1 MDLRNARN
9 NWKLWWRPSR
19 LGGREMDHRGIL
31 RAGTALFLAASLGF
45 TARAQAPALPSTPV
59 GAEARAYLEA
69 LNSGDVVKAA
79 AFIKDHFPTSPREAE
94 DFAAFQ
100 NQVGG
105 FDLVRVE
112 TATPTQ
118 LTALLRE
125 RYGDYAR
132 LEIEVEA
139 VAPHHV
145 TALRL
150 RPEPK
155 PPGVAS
161 TPRLDD
167 AALAKAIARQMAL
180 LGDDFSGA
188 VLVTRGDKVVF
199 SAAQGLADRERDLP
213 NTPQTRFRVGS
224 MDKMFTG
231 TAIMQLVQAGKLD
244 LQAPLA
250 TYLKDYPNADL
261 ARKVTLRHL
270 LTHTGGAGDIF
281 EPEYEARREQ
291 VRTLK
296 DYVDLFGA
304 RPLEFEPG
312 AKWEYSNYGFI
323 LLGRVIEAVSG
334 QSYYDYVQEHIFKP
348 AGMTATGFEPETVA
362 VPDRAVPYM
371 KGSASYERANELPWR
386 GTSAGGGY
394 STVGDFQ
401 RFAAALFDGRLLDA
415 EHRRQMLTGR
425 VENQPGMKYGYG
437 FGIYVEARPV
447 MVGHNGV
454 DDGQNGDLRIVGE
467 NQAVI
472 VALSNVTP
480 PRQAGQLAKFISDR
494 FTAE

>member
-1 MDLRNARN
+1 M
-9 NWKLWWRPSR
+9 
-19 LGGREMDHRGIL
+19 HYRGIL
-31 RAGTALFLAASLGF
+31 RAGTALILAGALGS
-45 TARAQAPALPSTPV
+45 TALAQTPTLPNTPV

-69 LNSGDVVKAA
+69 LNSGDAVKAA
-79 AFIKDHFPTSPREAE
+79 VFIQDHFPASPREAE
-94 DFAAFQ
+94 DFAAFR
-100 NQVGG
+100 NQIGG

-112 TATPTQ
+112 TATPTR

-125 RYGDYAR
+125 RYGDYAW

-139 VAPHHV
+139 AAPHHIA
-145 TALRL
+145 ALRV

-155 PPGVAS
+155 PPGVAP

-167 AALAKAIARQMAL
+167 AALVKATAAQMAL
-180 LGDDFSGA
+180 LGDNFSGA

-199 SAAQGLADRERDLP
+199 SAAQGLADREHNLP
-213 NTPQTRFRVGS
+213 NTLQTRFRVGS

-231 TAIMQLVQAGKLD
+231 TAVMQLVQAGKLD

-250 TYLKDYPNADL
+250 TYLNDYPNADL
-261 ARKVTLRHL
+261 ARKVTLQHL
-270 LTHTGGAGDIF
+270 LTHTGGTGDIF
-281 EPEYEARREQ
+281 EPEYDAKRDQ

-304 RPLEFEPG
+304 RGLEFEPG

-323 LLGRVIEAVSG
+323 LLGRVIETVSG
-334 QSYYDYVQEHIFKP
+334 QSYYDYVQDHIFKP
-348 AGMTATGFEPETVA
+348 AGMAASGFEPESVA
-362 VPDRAVPYM
+362 VPDRPVAYL
-371 KGSASYERANELPWR
+371 KGSAAYEPADDLPWR

-401 RFAAALFDGRLLDA
+401 RFATALFDGRLLDA
-415 EHRRQMLTGR
+415 EHRRQMTTGR

-437 FGIYVEARPV
+437 FGIYVDATPV
-447 MVGHNGV
+447 VIGHNGEAG
-454 DDGQNGDLRIVGE
+454 GQNGDLRIVGE

-472 VALSNVTP
+472 VVLSNLSP
-480 PRQAGQLAKFISDR
+480 PRQAGQLAKFIANR
-494 FTAE
+494 FTVE

>member
-1 MDLRNARN
+1 MDY
-9 NWKLWWRPSR
+9 
-19 LGGREMDHRGIL
+19 RGIL
-31 RAGTALFLAASLGF
+31 RAGAALLLAGVLSSTAM
-45 TARAQAPALPSTPV
+45 AQALPDTPA
-59 GAEARAYLEA
+59 GAETRAYLEA
-69 LNSGDVVKAA
+69 LNSGDAAKAA
-79 AFIKDHFPTSPREAE
+79 IFIKDHFPTSPREAE
-94 DFAAFQ
+94 DFAAFR

-112 TATPTQ
+112 TATPNT

-125 RYGDYAR
+125 RHGDYAQ

-139 VAPHHV
+139 AAPHRI
-145 TALRL
+145 TALRV
-150 RPEPK
+150 RPEPN
-155 PPGVAS
+155 PPGVA
-161 TPRLDD
+161 PPARLDD
-167 AALAKAIARQMAL
+167 AALAKAAAAQMAV
-180 LGDDFSGA
+180 LGDNFSGA

-199 SAAQGLADRERDLP
+199 SAAQGFADRERKTP
-213 NTPQTRFRVGS
+213 NTLQTRFRVGS
-224 MDKMFTG
+224 MDKMFTA
-231 TAIMQLVQAGKLD
+231 TAIIQLVQAGKLD
-244 LQAPLA
+244 LEAPLA
-250 TYLKDYPNADL
+250 TYLKGYPNTDL

-270 LTHTGGAGDIF
+270 LTHTGGTGDIF
-281 EPEYEARREQ
+281 EPEYDARREQ
-291 VRTLK
+291 MRTLK

-304 RPLEFEPG
+304 RGLEFEPG

-323 LLGRVIEAVSG
+323 LLGRVIEVVSG
-334 QSYYDYVQEHIFKP
+334 QTYYDYVQGHVFKP
-348 AGMTATGFEPETVA
+348 AGMTGTGFEPESVA

-371 KGSASYERANELPWR
+371 KGSATYERADELPWR

-437 FGIYVEARPV
+437 FGIYVEATPV

-472 VALSNVTP
+472 VALSNLTP
-480 PRQAGQLAKFISDR
+480 PRQAGQVAKFISDR
-494 FTAE
+494 LRAK

>member
-1 MDLRNARN
+1 M
-9 NWKLWWRPSR
+9 K
-19 LGGREMDHRGIL
+19 HRGL
-31 RAGTALFLAASLGF
+31 WRAGTALVLSGALG
-45 TARAQAPALPSTPV
+45 TWTSSALAQALALPDTPA
-59 GAEARAYLEA
+59 GAETRAYLEA
-69 LNSGDVVKAA
+69 LNSGDAGKAA
-79 AFIKDHFPTSPREAE
+79 AFINDHFPTSPREAE

-112 TATPTQ
+112 TATQTQ

-125 RYGDYAR
+125 HYGAYAR
-132 LEIEVEA
+132 LEIEVDA
-139 VAPHHV
+139 AAPHHI
-145 TALRL
+145 TAVRL
-150 RPEPK
+150 RPEPE
-155 PPGVAS
+155 PPGLAP

-167 AALAKAIARQMAL
+167 AALAKAIAAQMTL
-180 LGDDFSGA
+180 LGDNFSGA

-199 SAAQGLADRERDLP
+199 SAAQGLADRERNQP
-213 NTPQTRFRVGS
+213 NTLQTRFRVGS
-224 MDKMFTG
+224 MDKMFTA

-250 TYLKDYPNADL
+250 TYLKNYPNAEL

-270 LTHTGGAGDIF
+270 LTHTGGTGDIF
-281 EPEYEARREQ
+281 EPEYEAKRDQ

-304 RPLEFEPG
+304 RPLGFEPD

-323 LLGRVIEAVSG
+323 LLGRVIEVVSG
-334 QSYYDYVQEHIFKP
+334 QSFYDYVQEHVFKP
-348 AGMTATGFEPETVA
+348 AGMTATGFEPESIA
-362 VPDRAVPYM
+362 VPDRAAPYM

-394 STVGDFQ
+394 STAGDFQ
-401 RFAAALFDGRLLDA
+401 RFATALFDGRLLDT

-425 VENQPGMKYGYG
+425 IENQPGMKYGYG
-437 FGIYVEARPV
+437 FGVYVEANPV

-454 DDGQNGDLRIVGE
+454 DDGQNGDLRIIGE
-467 NQAVI
+467 NQGMI

-480 PRQAGQLAKFISDR
+480 PRQAGPLAKFISDR
-494 FTAE
+494 FQAE